1 MKFHTLF
8 VTAALAAASA
18 AHAQYEQKLNT
29 MAPAA
34 TPAPAAS
41 APVAVQATP
50 VQANARVLS
59 ANTPLL
65 LNALEE
71 VTSNGLEVGTKVR
84 FSVAE
89 DVVSQNMIV
98 IPRGSPATGTVTWK
112 TGKAVGGKSGKFEIT
127 FDEVVANGSRIRLQ
141 GKHRQEGK
149 GNTVAAVFATWIISG
164 RSAVMLPGQTVQ
176 AMTAEPVA
184 F

>member
-8 VTAALAAASA
+8 ATAALAAASA

-29 MAPAA
+29 TAPAA
-34 TPAPAAS
+34 TPAPPAA

-59 ANTPLL
+59 ANTPVP

-127 FDEVVANGSRIRLQ
+127 FDEVVANGNRIRLQ

-164 RSAVMLPGQTVQ
+164 RSAVMMPGQTVQ
-176 AMTAEPVA
+176 ALTAEPVS